1 MNIKTI
7 ILSISMGVCAFII
20 TYFLLLRPARL
31 KWIEKKRERSNL
43 IKDRFSNFY
52 ERHISSSKKEEYND
66 LFQKLKDFKFFG
78 YKVKDFSDF
87 LTLKVI
93 LVGFALLY
101 SLILPLPKIIIIVSL
116 AILAF
121 KLPDI
126 KLKRELKTIEKNVKY
141 ELPYIAEIIAL
152 GIKSGMDFNE
162 AVSFLVNN
170 TKGKTTDLLR
180 EGYFNFSA
188 GGGEE
193 KSYLKAAKKS
203 LCEEFVNLIKT
214 VFQSKK
220 LGVPVSEAILR
231 LAENIRYK
239 NSIDLKLK
247 IERIPIFATLIIMA
261 FFFFPVLIAT
271 VAPVI
276 SEIIKLFIE

>member
-31 KWIEKKRERSNL
+31 KWIEKRRERSNL
-43 IKDRFSNFY
+43 IKDGFSNFY

-271 VAPVI
+271 VAPII

>member
-1 MNIKTI
+1 MNIETI
-7 ILSISMGVCAFII
+7 ILSISMGVCAFMII
-20 TYFLLLRPARL
+20 YFLLLRPARL
-31 KWIEKKRERSNL
+31 KGIEKRRERSNL
-43 IKDRFSNFY
+43 IKDRFFNFY

-66 LFQKLKDFKFFG
+66 LFQKLKDFRFFG

-101 SLILPLPKIIIIVSL
+101 SLILPVPKIIIIVLL

-126 KLKRELKTIEKNVKY
+126 KLKRELKIMEKNVKY

-162 AVSFLVNN
+162 SVSFLINN

-193 KSYLKAAKKS
+193 RSYLKAAKKS

-220 LGVPVSEAILR
+220 LGVPVSNAILR

-261 FFFFPVLIAT
+261 FFFFPVLIT
-271 VAPVI
+271 VVAPVI
-276 SEIIKLFIE
+276 SGIIRLFIK

>member
-1 MNIKTI
+1 M
-7 ILSISMGVCAFII
+7 I

-31 KWIEKKRERSNL
+31 KWIEKRRERSNL

-66 LFQKLKDFKFFG
+66 LFQKLMDFKFFG

-101 SLILPLPKIIIIVSL
+101 SLVLPLPKIIIIVSL

-126 KLKRELKTIEKNVKY
+126 KLKRELKIIEKNVKY
-141 ELPYIAEIIAL
+141 ELPYVAEIIAL

-162 AVSFLVNN
+162 SVSFLINN

-261 FFFFPVLIAT
+261 FFFFPVLIAI

-276 SEIIKLFIE
+276 SEIIMLFIE

>member
-31 KWIEKKRERSNL
+31 KWIEKRRERSNL
-43 IKDRFSNFY
+43 IKDGFSNFY

-162 AVSFLVNN
+162 SVSFLINN

-203 LCEEFVNLIKT
+203 LCEEFVNLIRT

-271 VAPVI
+271 VAPAI

>member
-31 KWIEKKRERSNL
+31 KWIEKRRERSNL
-43 IKDRFSNFY
+43 IKDGFSNFY
-52 ERHISSSKKEEYND
+52 ERYISSSKKEEYND

-162 AVSFLVNN
+162 SVSFLINN

>member
-1 MNIKTI
+1 M
-7 ILSISMGVCAFII
+7 I

-31 KWIEKKRERSNL
+31 KWIEKRRERSNL
-43 IKDRFSNFY
+43 IKDGFSNFY

-141 ELPYIAEIIAL
+141 ELPYVAEIIAL

-162 AVSFLVNN
+162 SVSFLINN

>member
-31 KWIEKKRERSNL
+31 KWIEKRRERSNL
-43 IKDRFSNFY
+43 IKDGFSNFY

-78 YKVKDFSDF
+78 YKVKNFSDF

>member
-31 KWIEKKRERSNL
+31 KWIEKRRERSNL
-43 IKDRFSNFY
+43 IKDGFSNFY

-170 TKGKTTDLLR
+170 TKGKTIDLLR

>member
-31 KWIEKKRERSNL
+31 KWIEKRRERSNL
-43 IKDRFSNFY
+43 IKDGFSNFY

-78 YKVKDFSDF
+78 YKVNDFSDF

-247 IERIPIFATLIIMA
+247 IERIPIFATLIIMT

>member
-1 MNIKTI
+1 
-7 ILSISMGVCAFII
+7 
-20 TYFLLLRPARL
+20 
-31 KWIEKKRERSNL
+31 
-43 IKDRFSNFY
+43 
-52 ERHISSSKKEEYND
+52 
-66 LFQKLKDFKFFG
+66 
-78 YKVKDFSDF
+78 
-87 LTLKVI
+87 VI

>member
-31 KWIEKKRERSNL
+31 KWIEKRRERSNL
-43 IKDRFSNFY
+43 IKDGFSNFY

-126 KLKRELKTIEKNVKY
+126 KLKRELKIIEKNVKY

>member
-31 KWIEKKRERSNL
+31 KWIEKRRERSNL
-43 IKDRFSNFY
+43 IKDGFSNFY
-52 ERHISSSKKEEYND
+52 ERHISNSKKEEYND

-162 AVSFLVNN
+162 SVSFLINN

>member
-31 KWIEKKRERSNL
+31 KWIEKRRERSNL
-43 IKDRFSNFY
+43 IKDGFSNFY

-101 SLILPLPKIIIIVSL
+101 SLMLPLPKIIIIVSL

-162 AVSFLVNN
+162 SVSFLINN

>member
-7 ILSISMGVCAFII
+7 ILSISMGVCVFII

-31 KWIEKKRERSNL
+31 KWIEKRRERSNL
-43 IKDRFSNFY
+43 IKDGFSNFY

-162 AVSFLVNN
+162 SVSFLINN

>member
-1 MNIKTI
+1 MNIETI
-7 ILSISMGVCAFII
+7 ILSISIGVCAFMI

-31 KWIEKKRERSNL
+31 KGIEKRRERSNL

-78 YKVKDFSDF
+78 YKVKNFSDF
-87 LTLKVI
+87 LTLKMI

-101 SLILPLPKIIIIVSL
+101 SLIFPVPKIIIIVLL

-126 KLKRELKTIEKNVKY
+126 KLKRELKIIEKNVKY

-162 AVSFLVNN
+162 SVSFLINN

-193 KSYLKAAKKS
+193 RSYLKAAKKS

-220 LGVPVSEAILR
+220 LGAPVSEAILR

-261 FFFFPVLIAT
+261 FFFFPVLIAI

-276 SEIIKLFIE
+276 SGIIKLFIK

>member
-31 KWIEKKRERSNL
+31 KWIEKRRERSNL
-43 IKDRFSNFY
+43 IKDGFSNFY

-162 AVSFLVNN
+162 SVSFLINN